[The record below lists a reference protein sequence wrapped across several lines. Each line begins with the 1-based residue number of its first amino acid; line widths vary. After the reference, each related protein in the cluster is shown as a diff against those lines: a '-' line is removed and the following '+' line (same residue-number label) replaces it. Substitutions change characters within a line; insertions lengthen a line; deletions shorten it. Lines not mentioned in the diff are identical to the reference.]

1 MPSVRHDS
9 LVYIYILFQQASVMN
24 GDGCSIVEVVKWTG
38 RPILVLCTFIFFS
51 EGFISTNPILVFPF
65 MHIFFYWIWNKKIC
79 YITRMR
85 MSFNQIPLLML
96 HILSFWLEEWR
107 LDDYSS
113 VILIIWMSVC
123 RPISRS
129 AHYSHMTIVLL
140 LFVEPVSKKKKIFH
154 LTFFSPFLFRPII
167 LQGLR
172 DIQLSLR
179 LLD

>member
-1 MPSVRHDS
+1 
-9 LVYIYILFQQASVMN
+9 MN
-24 GDGCSIVEVVKWTG
+24 GDGCAIVEVVKWTG
-38 RPILVLCTFIFFS
+38 RLIVMLCIFIFFS

-65 MHIFFYWIWNKKIC
+65 MHIFKFNLKSEN
-79 YITRMR
+79 ITRMR
-85 MSFNQIPLLML
+85 MSFNHIPLLML

-154 LTFFSPFLFRPII
+154 LTFFPLFIPPNHFARVKRHPAVTKTA
-167 LQGLR
+167 
-172 DIQLSLR
+172 R
-179 LLD
+179 LGRYSATVY

>member
-1 MPSVRHDS
+1 MDWKAHPSIM
-9 LVYIYILFQQASVMN
+9 YIHILFWRIYFYKSDFSFSFYAY
-24 GDGCSIVEVVKWTG
+24 
-38 RPILVLCTFIFFS
+38 FF
-51 EGFISTNPILVFPF
+51 FMKISPDFFLYN
-65 MHIFFYWIWNKKIC
+65 IFFYWIWNQKIC
-79 YITRMR
+79 YVTRMR
-85 MSFNQIPLLML
+85 MSFNHIPLLML